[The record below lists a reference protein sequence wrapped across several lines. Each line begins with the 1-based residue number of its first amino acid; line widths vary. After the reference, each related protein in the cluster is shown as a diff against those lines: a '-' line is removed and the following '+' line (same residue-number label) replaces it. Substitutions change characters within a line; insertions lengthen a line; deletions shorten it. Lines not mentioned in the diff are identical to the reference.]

1 MPNIILGCTLWTV
14 IFYAITMAM
23 GLGWWPV
30 DPDTHRLAGLFTA
43 VFSLAVQGF
52 AFTLGIAWSRIILEA
67 AKAGVLPQELATPAR
82 GAMMRIDALAM
93 LAMSAVIAATV
104 MGGALGASSVTP
116 AVHGWAAGG
125 AWFLMMTAFHFQYR
139 DFLKLSALFKQA
151 QSKLEE
157 AAQEAARADAADAAA
172 AAASS

>member
-1 MPNIILGCTLWTV
+1 VPNIILGCTMWTV

-30 DPDTHRLAGLFTA
+30 ETDTHRLAGLFTA

-82 GAMMRIDALAM
+82 AAMMRIDAFAM
-93 LAMSAVIAATV
+93 VAMTAVITAAV
-104 MGGALGASSVTP
+104 MGGALGASSLT
-116 AVHGWAAGG
+116 AAAHGWGAGI
-125 AWFLMMTAFHFQYR
+125 AWLAMMTAYHFQYR
-139 DFLKLSALFKQA
+139 DFCNLSELFKQA
-151 QSKLEE
+151 QSKLEA
-157 AAQEAARADAADAAA
+157 AAQQAAA
-172 AAASS
+172 ADES